1 MGVEIGHISKQNK
14 VTSVVVMV
22 HLFVL
27 IALLLGEL
35 LINFENIINGMYIV
49 IYIGNE
55 NLYIHI
61 Y

>member
-1 MGVEIGHISKQNK
+1 MGVDIRRISKQNK